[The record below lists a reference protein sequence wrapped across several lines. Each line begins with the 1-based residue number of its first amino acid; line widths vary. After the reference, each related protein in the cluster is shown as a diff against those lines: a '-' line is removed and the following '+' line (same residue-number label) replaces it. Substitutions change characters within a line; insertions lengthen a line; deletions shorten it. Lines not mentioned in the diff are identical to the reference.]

1 LIDVRVL
8 AMRPHPD
15 QATHN
20 PGCWAVQFGI
30 RYKNTVR
37 KFWRW
42 HNVIKL
48 NANGGYVE
56 PDDQPPTADE
66 VLARFWDD
74 TFGDLHGFDFETHF
88 TPEQE
93 DAPKPHAYLS
103 AGDTAY
109 ASGDRP
115 HTGCF
120 ICGRSRSEHAA

>member
-1 LIDVRVL
+1 MIDVRVL

-20 PGCWAVQFGI
+20 PGCWAIQYGV
-30 RYKNTVR
+30 RYEGTSR

-42 HNVIKL
+42 FTVRKL
-48 NANGGYVE
+48 NENGALVE
-56 PDDQPPTADE
+56 PDDQPPSADE
-66 VLARFWDD
+66 VIEEFWND
-74 TFGDLHGFDFETHF
+74 TFGNLHGFDFESNYDVPK
-88 TPEQE
+88 PEQ
-93 DAPKPHAYLS
+93 HTYLS
-103 AGDTAY
+103 VGDTAY